1 MKISKRTGVAY
12 DPSCVQH
19 MVRIS
24 EANLSKGLVF
34 GVLDVAKREIIWLE
48 MPFTS
53 QIVHY
58 ADSKSIEAL
67 LRRLEEKISIGEL
80 LELKAKGQNLKL
92 AESSV
97 GADEAYTYDWALNP
111 GRSKPSAE
119 CLIPLV
125 VTEETIANIESIR
138 ATTVLS
144 ILEL

>member
-1 MKISKRTGVAY
+1 MKISKITGVAY
-12 DPSCVQH
+12 DPSCVRH

-34 GVLDVAKREIIWLE
+34 GVLDIAKREIIWLE

-53 QIVHY
+53 QIIHD
-58 ADSKSIEAL
+58 ADNKSIEAI

-111 GRSKPSAE
+111 AEVSRLLSA
-119 CLIPLV
+119 
-125 VTEETIANIESIR
+125 
-138 ATTVLS
+138 
-144 ILEL
+144 